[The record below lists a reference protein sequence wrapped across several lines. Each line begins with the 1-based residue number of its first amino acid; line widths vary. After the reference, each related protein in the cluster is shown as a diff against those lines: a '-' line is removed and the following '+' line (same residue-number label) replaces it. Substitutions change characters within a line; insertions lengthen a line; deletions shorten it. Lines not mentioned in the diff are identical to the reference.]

1 MATSR
6 GDDLVTNEVKSDD
19 ARQLRFIKM
28 ASNRIANT
36 LMQGRHFIA
45 LREYRMIQR
54 SCCPSP
60 FRGVFNDEND
70 FVH

>member
-1 MATSR
+1 
-6 GDDLVTNEVKSDD
+6 
-19 ARQLRFIKM
+19 
-28 ASNRIANT
+28 
-36 LMQGRHFIA
+36 MQGRHFLA

-54 SCCPSP
+54 SRRPSA